1 MAKAVFLYHIKN
13 QLMENESY
21 QNLLEKFKENK
32 EKRKKY
38 HKNSKI
44 LIVDGLNTFIRSFAV
59 NPTRNQNGIH
69 IGGIGGCLKSM
80 GAAIKRFNPTRCIVV
95 FDGKGGS
102 KRRKQIFGDYKS
114 GRSSGGYN
122 RNYDFENED
131 EDEAMKRQIVRT
143 VDYMQ
148 CLPVTL
154 MSIDYIEADDVIAYL
169 CKQVYTDS
177 DNQKIVM
184 SSDRDFLQL
193 ADETTKI
200 WSPTKKNVYT
210 PEAIEEEYGV
220 PPRNFIIWR
229 MIEGDSSD
237 SIPGVKYVGE
247 KKVQNKL
254 GEVIY
259 RDEPQSVDD
268 VIEYSKKRIN
278 ESRTYKRI
286 VENED
291 VMRRNW
297 DLMQRYD
304 VNISAEKKTQ
314 IIDLARSD
322 IPSLDKQCFRKKFL
336 KDGMQAAIKSIDG
349 WLKRTFQ
356 ELNRM
361 KNITKKDGE

>member
-1 MAKAVFLYHIKN
+1 
-13 QLMENESY
+13 MENESY
-21 QNLLEKFKENK
+21 QNLLDTFKEKK
-32 EKRKKY
+32 EEREGY

-59 NPTRNQNGIH
+59 NPTRNKNGLH
-69 IGGIGGCLKSM
+69 IGGIAGCLKSI

-102 KRRKQIFGDYKS
+102 KRRKKIFGDYKS
-114 GRSSGGYN
+114 GRSSGNYN
-122 RNYDFENED
+122 RNYEFED
-131 EDEAMKRQIVRT
+131 EDPEKAKKRQIVRT

-154 MSIDYIEADDVIAYL
+154 ISIDYIEADDVVAYL
-169 CKQVYTDS
+169 CKQVYDAE
-177 DNQKIVM
+177 DNEKIVM

-200 WSPTKKNVYT
+200 WSPTKKNTYD
-210 PEAIEEEYGV
+210 PEAIIDEYGV

-237 SIPGVKYVGE
+237 SIPGVKYVGQ
-247 KKVQNKL
+247 KKVQDKL
-254 GEVIY
+254 GEVIE
-259 RDEPQSVDD
+259 RGEPQSVDD
-268 VIEYSKKRIN
+268 VIEYSKKRLD
-278 ESRTYKRI
+278 ESTTYERI
-286 VENED
+286 VDNED

-297 DLMQRYD
+297 ELMQLYD
-304 VNISAEKKTQ
+304 VNISAEKKAQ

-322 IPSLDKQCFRKKFL
+322 VPPLDKKCFRKKFL
-336 KDGMQAAIKSIDG
+336 KDQMQAGIKGMDS
-349 WLKRTFQ
+349 WLKKTFR

-361 KNITKKDGE
+361 RNVTKDGE

>member
-1 MAKAVFLYHIKN
+1 M
-13 QLMENESY
+13 NESY
-21 QNLLEKFKENK
+21 ENLLESFKENK
-32 EKRKKY
+32 KKREGY

-59 NPTRNQNGIH
+59 NPARNHNGVH
-69 IGGIGGCLKSM
+69 IGGIGGCLKSI
-80 GAAIKRFNPTRCIVV
+80 GYAIKKFNPTRCIVV

-102 KRRKQIFGDYKS
+102 KRRKKIFGDYKS

-122 RNYDFENED
+122 RNYEFENED

-143 VDYMQ
+143 VEYLE

-154 MSIDYIEADDVIAYL
+154 MSIDHIEADDAIAYL
-169 CKQVYTDS
+169 SKQVYAED

-193 ADETTKI
+193 VDDTTKI
-200 WSPTKKNVYT
+200 WSPTKKNVYDR
-210 PEAIEEEYGV
+210 EAVIEEYGV

-247 KKVQNKL
+247 KKVQKRL
-254 GEVIY
+254 GEVIE
-259 RDEPQSVDD
+259 REDPQSVDD
-268 VIEYSKKRIN
+268 VVEYAKERIDESK
-278 ESRTYKRI
+278 TYERL
-286 VENED
+286 VDNED

-297 DLMQRYD
+297 QLMQLYD

-314 IIDLARSD
+314 IIDIARSE
-322 IPSLDKQCFRKKFL
+322 ISSLDKECFRSLFL
-336 KDGMQAAIKSIDG
+336 KDGMQGVINGMNA
-349 WLKRTFQ
+349 WLKEVFA

-361 KNITKKDGE
+361 RNVNKQDVQ